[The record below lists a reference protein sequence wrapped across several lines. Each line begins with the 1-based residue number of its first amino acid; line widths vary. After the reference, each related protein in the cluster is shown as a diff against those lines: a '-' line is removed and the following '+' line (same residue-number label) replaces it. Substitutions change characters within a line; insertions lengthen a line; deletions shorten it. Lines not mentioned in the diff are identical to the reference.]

1 MGLVDRIIGQASRN
15 SSGYSTGNVTEA
27 PHSGQFRG
35 KRVLSGSVGKIQGC
49 LSPAATPPQWA
60 LLRESQFPG
69 LDSGISCHTNRG
81 LVPLPLGCTRH

>member
-49 LSPAATPPQWA
+49 LSPAATPPNGLFLENPSSLA
-60 LLRESQFPG
+60 LIQGFPVT
-69 LDSGISCHTNRG
+69 LTEA
-81 LVPLPLGCTRH
+81 